1 MQQLKRWPGI
11 ELRHLEALA
20 VVVDEGSF
28 RRAARKLGYTQSAI
42 SQQIAALER
51 AVGHPVLERPSRG
64 RPLALTEV
72 GARLRRLHD
81 TVEQAMAAAR
91 ADVAAAAAGSGT
103 SCAWGRR
110 SRSRISPRRSSPCAS
125 GIPRVVVE
133 VVSAV
138 EDDRLLRLLE
148 TGAVD
153 LAIVRSASVSPPVEV
168 RPAAMCSY
176 AVAIPSASS
185 LARGQKRIALSDLS
199 GLARI
204 ATADGTAFADDVAAP
219 VVASDAE
226 MALGLVGAGA
236 GAAVLPALFA
246 SVAHPGVTVRP
257 LRDILPAV
265 PALDR
270 DHQPARPA
278 GLGPRGPAGRRDLRL
293 AERQPRRERRGTRLG
308 RGDQPRGIDRPRLTS
323 PVGPAPG
330 ERVRDSPGPSPL
342 AVEAELRED
351 VQPAPHR
358 GRAAVPRCVAEQA
371 DRVQL
376 ALADER
382 LRVDHEPRL
391 ARRAEDVAAVE
402 VLVDE
407 RLGVGVGGA
416 EDV

>member
-91 ADVAAAAAGSGT
+91 ADVAAAAAGVGHVVRVGT
-103 SCAWGRR
+103 PFSFPHLSEAVVAMRVR
-110 SRSRISPRRSSPCAS
+110 H
-125 GIPRVVVE
+125 PRVVVE

-153 LAIVRSASVSPPVEV
+153 LAVVRSAAVPPPVEV

-176 AVAIPSASS
+176 AVAIPAVSA
-185 LARGQKRIALSDLS
+185 LARAQKRVALADLN
-199 GLARI
+199 GFARI
-204 ATADGTAFADDVAAP
+204 ATSDGTAFADDVAAP

-246 SVAHPGVTVRP
+246 SAPPTGVTVRP
-257 LRDILPAV
+257 LRDILPPFRLSIATTGPIV
-265 PALDR
+265 P
-270 DHQPARPA
+270 
-278 GLGPRGPAGRRDLRL
+278 
-293 AERQPRRERRGTRLG
+293 
-308 RGDQPRGIDRPRLTS
+308 
-323 PVGPAPG
+323 
-330 ERVRDSPGPSPL
+330 
-342 AVEAELRED
+342 
-351 VQPAPHR
+351 
-358 GRAAVPRCVAEQA
+358 QA
-371 DRVQL
+371 SD
-376 ALADER
+376 LAD
-382 LRVDHEPRL
+382 LL
-391 ARRAEDVAAVE
+391 VAAIS
-402 VLVDE
+402 
-407 RLGVGVGGA
+407 GWPNAGSA
-416 EDV
+416 ESDAAPA